1 MRASGRCAS
10 RRCNVK
16 VNWSKAA
23 CKGVDPELFFDDEM
37 TADAQA
43 YCTSCPIKVECQ
55 AHAYESESYGVW
67 GGTSEKERKRLTRK
81 QDRVKC
87 PGCGG
92 TDHLD
97 DGNYTVCFSCG
108 ITWRNLE

>member
-1 MRASGRCAS
+1 M
-10 RRCNVK
+10 K
-16 VNWSKAA
+16 VNWKKAA
-23 CKGVDPELFFDDEM
+23 CRGVDTELFFDEAM
-37 TADAQA
+37 VEDARA
-43 YCTSCPIKVECQ
+43 WCASCPIKIECQ
-55 AHAYESESYGVW
+55 ADAYARNEKFGVW
-67 GGTSEKERKRLTRK
+67 GGTSEDDRKRLTRK

-97 DGNYTVCFSCG
+97 DGSHTVCFSCG